1 MKYAFLGFRNR
12 CECARTTY
20 MPYSILPLESEFC
33 SSSIASPRSLFYTF
47 LTLVT
52 MVNYTHPR
60 RQRLKNR
67 QAIPN
72 VPNVSGINP
81 SSALVLAT
89 SNAASAGS
97 LVLDTAATA
106 SATGNSVPIAGS
118 SSVVLTS
125 TVVGTTS
132 PTGTPPNASSS
143 TASAV
148 GATGTLSVKTVVAS
162 CVAALAGAVLLIII
176 GLALYRRYIRS
187 LKNSSLSK
195 GRNAAREAERRRS
208 HVEPWNRMGDEKS
221 GTDSEAPMDKMF
233 KKSPS
238 VRTAY
243 THKSEEHMTLE
254 MPQSF
259 AQYYPSLAS
268 KSSKAVTVH
277 RPFLGRA
284 DSGPTISW
292 DADMVADVASQQFST
307 SPADNTASI
316 AIPTPVATRTLHRWQ
331 SAEVVNPDAEERASN
346 SNPFETE
353 AERRKSSNPFFK
365 GTDYA
370 HMRSRSNSMASLKSK
385 ERSSKA
391 PSVAS
396 DATFVP
402 KPPFTYQAPSSSRE
416 EALNNSRAI
425 ESLIRALDVTEEE
438 IQDRLRVV
446 SMQPSVLT
454 MESMYTT
461 AGAPRAVTT
470 PSTPSEGSHATE
482 HRFP

>member
-1 MKYAFLGFRNR
+1 MSAPETHI
-12 CECARTTY
+12 CRTQ
-20 MPYSILPLESEFC
+20 LLLESEFC
-33 SSSIASPRSLFYTF
+33 SSLIASPHSLFYTL
-47 LTLVT
+47 LTLAT
-52 MVNYTHPR
+52 MVDNTHLR
-60 RQRLKNR
+60 RHRLKNR
-67 QAIPN
+67 QVAPH

-81 SSALVLAT
+81 SSALVVAT
-89 SNAASAGS
+89 SDAASAGS
-97 LVLDTAATA
+97 LVIDTAATA
-106 SATGNSVPIAGS
+106 SATGNSVPLAGS

-125 TVVGTTS
+125 TVMGTTS
-132 PTGTPPNASSS
+132 PTGAPPGAPPNASSS
-143 TASAV
+143 TTSAV
-148 GATGTLSVKTVVAS
+148 GATNTLSVKTVVAS
-162 CVAALAGAVLLIII
+162 CVGALAGALLLIII

-187 LKNSSLSK
+187 LKNSCTMSK
-195 GRNAAREAERRRS
+195 LNAAREAERRRS
-208 HVEPWNRMGDEKS
+208 HVEPWSRMGDEKS
-221 GTDSEAPMDKMF
+221 GSEAPMDKMF

-259 AQYYPSLAS
+259 AQYYPDLAS
-268 KSSKAVTVH
+268 KSSGAVTVH

-292 DADMVADVASQQFST
+292 DADKVDNVASQQLST

-316 AIPTPVATRTLHRWQ
+316 AIPTPVATCSLHRWH
-331 SAEVVNPDAEERASN
+331 SAEVVNPDTQEKAST
-346 SNPFETE
+346 SNPFEAE
-353 AERRKSSNPFFK
+353 AEQRKSISNPFFK

-391 PSVAS
+391 ASVAS

-402 KPPFTYQAPSSSRE
+402 KPPFTYHAPSSSRE

-438 IQDRLRVV
+438 IQERLRIV

-454 MESMYTT
+454 MESMYTM
-461 AGAPRAVTT
+461 GSAPRAVTT
-470 PSTPSEGSHATE
+470 PSSPSEDSHTTE
-482 HRFP
+482 HCQFP

>member
-1 MKYAFLGFRNR
+1 VRPNHIYAVLKFTFRIG
-12 CECARTTY
+12 
-20 MPYSILPLESEFC
+20 ILQF
-33 SSSIASPRSLFYTF
+33 APRSLFYTF

-52 MVNYTHPR
+52 MVNRTHLR

-72 VPNVSGINP
+72 VPNVSGINQ

-106 SATGNSVPIAGS
+106 SATGNSVPLAGS
-118 SSVVLTS
+118 SAVVFTS

-132 PTGTPPNASSS
+132 PTGAPPNASSS

-162 CVAALAGAVLLIII
+162 CIAALAGAVLLIII

-187 LKNSSLSK
+187 LKNSCTLSK

-208 HVEPWNRMGDEKS
+208 HIEPWSRMGDEKS

-238 VRTAY
+238 VRTVY

-259 AQYYPSLAS
+259 AQYYPGLAS

-292 DADMVADVASQQFST
+292 DADMVDDVASQQLST

-331 SAEVVNPDAEERASN
+331 SAEVVNPDAEEKASN

-391 PSVAS
+391 ASVAS

-402 KPPFTYQAPSSSRE
+402 KPPFTYQASSSSRE

-425 ESLIRALDVTEEE
+425 ESLIRALDVTEED

-454 MESMYTT
+454 MESMYTM

-470 PSTPSEGSHATE
+470 PSTPSEDSHATE
-482 HRFP
+482 HHRFP